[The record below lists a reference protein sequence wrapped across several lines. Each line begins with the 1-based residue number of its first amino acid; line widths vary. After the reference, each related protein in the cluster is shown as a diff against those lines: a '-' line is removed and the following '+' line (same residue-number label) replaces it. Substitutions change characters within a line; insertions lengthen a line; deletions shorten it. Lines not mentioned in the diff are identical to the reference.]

1 MPSIIDNRPLT
12 EKQQLWCKCMYIIG
26 GDTFGNA
33 LESARRAGYK
43 GSNNTLG
50 QRGHELVN
58 NSKCVERKAVLQAE
72 SAVKLD
78 HNRTIAIKILNEA
91 LVIARFKKD
100 SAGIVQACRELDAI
114 SNLHSNTVHTET
126 EAPADL
132 SDLDREVLRKAAITL
147 TQSSLKQ
154 A

>member
-1 MPSIIDNRPLT
+1 MPSIKDNRPLT

-26 GDTFGNA
+26 SDTFGNA

-58 NSKCVERKAVLQAE
+58 NSKCIERKAVLQAE

-78 HNRTIAIKILNEA
+78 HDRTIAIKILNEA
-91 LVIARFKKD
+91 LAIAREKHD

-114 SNLHSNTVHTET
+114 SNLHSNTVHTDT
-126 EAPADL
+126 ELPDELTDAQRDELRLL
-132 SDLDREVLRKAAITL
+132 SVGL
-147 TQSSLKQ
+147 TASSLKQ